1 MSRIEHPPL
10 AFDEHGSPYS
20 TLFKD
25 GFRSRDGALAESE
38 EVFVRGC
45 DVEARWRG
53 GRRMC
58 VLEVGFG
65 CGLNLLA
72 TVHAFRRS
80 APAHARLDYVSVEAH
95 PLSRAD
101 LAAAHRAYAVHD
113 SPLLRELVERWP
125 PAMPGLHRLALDGGR
140 IHLLVALGEAGSLL
154 PQLQL
159 RADTLYLD
167 GFAPSRNPSAWEP
180 RVLRQLAR
188 LAAPGARLA
197 TYSAAAA
204 AREGL
209 TQAGFE
215 VERVAGFGRKRE
227 RLNARYA
234 PRWKTWAPPAAP
246 PHWEHR
252 HAAVVGAGLAGATL
266 AARLVSEGW
275 RVSLIDRH
283 PQPGGDGSRQ
293 PWIADHI
300 HLSSDDNRLAR
311 LTRAALL
318 LREESI
324 KAELV
329 PIGRLALAKDS
340 SDWDHQR
347 QTLDRLGFPSAF
359 ASLLDARQ
367 ASELA
372 GCRLPGGGIW
382 IPGAMA
388 ARPVPLIESLVKQ
401 SKHALT
407 WMGGREVSALRRDE
421 ALAQWELIGADG
433 SVLSRAPV
441 VVLCE
446 ATHAVASPALRS
458 LPLRRVRGQTSW
470 VQHPALA
477 GLRTILGGAAYAVP
491 DNERTLI
498 GATYDDHDAV
508 EPDRLSD
515 QSNARRL
522 ATCLGVGADS
532 FNRSTTSASVGFRWT
547 AADRLP
553 VIGALPD
560 EAAADAASEA
570 LAKNDRLAIPRHAGL
585 FCARGFGSRGLLW
598 SGLAADIIASA
609 LTGGPGV
616 LERDLAEAVDPARGV
631 RQTLR
636 RNGGLTRSR

>member
-1 MSRIEHPPL
+1 MTRIEHPPL

-20 TLFKD
+20 TLFND

-38 EVFVRGC
+38 EVFVQGC

-53 GRRMC
+53 ERRMC

-65 CGLNLLA
+65 SGLNLLA
-72 TVHAFRRS
+72 TAHAFRRC
-80 APAHARLDYVSVEAH
+80 ALPFARLDYVSVEAH
-95 PLSRAD
+95 PLSRHD
-101 LAAAHRAYAVHD
+101 LVAAHRAYSVHE

-125 PAMPGLHRLALDGGR
+125 PAIPGLHRVALDAGR
-140 IHLLVALGEAGSLL
+140 ICLLLAVGEAERLL
-154 PQLQL
+154 PQLRL

-204 AREGL
+204 VREGL
-209 TQAGFE
+209 VQAGFE

-227 RLNARYA
+227 RINARYA
-234 PRWKTWAPPAAP
+234 PRWKTWTPPPAP
-246 PHWEHR
+246 PHWEER
-252 HAAVVGAGLAGATL
+252 HAAIVGAGMAGATL
-266 AARLVSEGW
+266 AARLVNEGW

-293 PWIADHI
+293 PWIADHV
-300 HLSSDDNRLAR
+300 HLSPDDNLLAR

-318 LREESI
+318 LREDTI
-324 KAELV
+324 KSELV
-329 PIGRLALAKDS
+329 PLGRLVLAKDAS
-340 SDWDHQR
+340 EWDHQ
-347 QTLDRLGFPSAF
+347 QHTLDRLGFPGAF

-367 ASELA
+367 ASEFA

-382 IPGAMA
+382 MPGAMA
-388 ARPVPLIESLVKQ
+388 ARPVPLIESLVKR
-401 SKHALT
+401 SGHALN
-407 WMGGREVSALRRDE
+407 WMGGREVSALRRAD
-421 ALAQWELIGADG
+421 ALAQWEIIGADG

-446 ATHAVASPALRS
+446 ASHAVVSPSLRS
-458 LPLRRVRGQTSW
+458 MPLRRVRGQTSW
-470 VQHPALA
+470 VQHPALF
-477 GLRTILGGAAYAVP
+477 GLKAILGGAAYAVP
-491 DNERTLI
+491 DGERALI

-508 EPDRLSD
+508 EPDQVSD
-515 QSNARRL
+515 LSNARRL
-522 ATCLGVGADS
+522 ATCLGVSAEY
-532 FNRSTTSASVGFRWT
+532 FTRSVTSASVGFRWA

-553 VIGALPD
+553 VIGAMPD
-560 EAAADAASEA
+560 EAAADAQCEA

-585 FCARGFGSRGLLW
+585 YCARGFGSRGLLW
-598 SGLAADIIASA
+598 SGLAADIIAGA
-609 LTGGPGV
+609 LTGAPGV
-616 LERDLAEAVDPARGV
+616 LERDLGDAVDPARGV
-631 RQTLR
+631 RQMLR
-636 RNGGLTRSR
+636 RNGRLTGAR